1 MSVALVWLRRDL
13 RLTDNAALA
22 HALDTA
28 ERVVPVYV
36 HMPDGFSNWSPGAAS
51 RWWLHHSLAA
61 LDASIAKLGSRLVIR
76 RAGSE
81 LAGLRALIKESGA
94 RLVCWNRLYEPA
106 EAARDAAIADALRLD
121 GVEVATFPGH
131 LLLEPG
137 ALRTGSGGPYRV
149 YTPFSRV
156 ARERVMTGVTQA
168 APRALSAV
176 PPAIRSDPLASLEL
190 LPRIRWDTGL
200 GRTWQPGEGGAH
212 RRLQAIGKKLA
223 DYAAQRDVPAA
234 DGTSGLSPHLHFG
247 EVTPGQVWRAVTEHA
262 ADQRQAGVIRG
273 AETFERELLWREF
286 AHHVLHHFPHTP
298 DAPLDPRFEK
308 FPWRHS
314 DTMLRAWRRG
324 ETGFPIVDAGMR
336 ELWQT
341 GFMHNRVR
349 MITASFLTKHAR
361 LDWRKGAKWF
371 WDTLVDADLANNTL
385 NWQWVAGC
393 GADAA
398 PYFRI
403 FNPVLQSEKF
413 DPHGE
418 YLTRWLPEL
427 QRLLPKHR
435 HVPWK
440 APAAALAEGNISLGK
455 DYPEPVLDLA
465 GERAQALA
473 AFRGQGARSKA
484 LQPLRRRRD

>member
-1 MSVALVWLRRDL
+1 MSVALVWFRRDL

-262 ADQRQAGVIRG
+262 AGNSRG
-273 AETFERELLWREF
+273 ATRIRCSTHGNAAKPVFRSSMPACASCGRP
-286 AHHVLHHFPHTP
+286 VSCT
-298 DAPLDPRFEK
+298 
-308 FPWRHS
+308 
-314 DTMLRAWRRG
+314 
-324 ETGFPIVDAGMR
+324 TGCA
-336 ELWQT
+336 
-341 GFMHNRVR
+341 
-349 MITASFLTKHAR
+349 
-361 LDWRKGAKWF
+361 
-371 WDTLVDADLANNTL
+371 
-385 NWQWVAGC
+385 
-393 GADAA
+393 
-398 PYFRI
+398 
-403 FNPVLQSEKF
+403 
-413 DPHGE
+413 
-418 YLTRWLPEL
+418 
-427 QRLLPKHR
+427 
-435 HVPWK
+435 
-440 APAAALAEGNISLGK
+440 
-455 DYPEPVLDLA
+455 
-465 GERAQALA
+465 
-473 AFRGQGARSKA
+473 
-484 LQPLRRRRD
+484 